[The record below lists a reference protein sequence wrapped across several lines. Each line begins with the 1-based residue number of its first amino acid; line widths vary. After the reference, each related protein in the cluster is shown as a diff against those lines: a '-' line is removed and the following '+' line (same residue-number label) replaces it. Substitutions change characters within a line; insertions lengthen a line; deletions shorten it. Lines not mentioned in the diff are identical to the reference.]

1 MSGQL
6 WFVAGIIALVV
17 LIALEGKRQERIY
30 GKSRRRGLM
39 RTGLLELQK
48 QLEPER
54 KIEIL
59 LDERDDNEAD
69 EAAAPPPPPAPPLH
83 REGS

>member
-1 MSGQL
+1 MSPQGWL
-6 WFVAGIIALVV
+6 LVGIAVAV
-17 LIALEGKRQERIY
+17 LLIVLEGKRQERVY

-54 KIEIL
+54 KVEIL
-59 LDERDDNEAD
+59 IEEREVDERPGSDA
-69 EAAAPPPPPAPPLH
+69 PPPAPPRRLQG
-83 REGS
+83 R

>member
-1 MSGQL
+1 MRPQL
-6 WFVAGIIALVV
+6 WLLLALVALV
-17 LIALEGKRQERIY
+17 LWIILEGRRQERVH

-59 LDERDDNEAD
+59 LDERDDQERDALGD
-69 EAAAPPPPPAPPLH
+69 PPAPG
-83 REGS
+83 REKPAG